1 MTELSE
7 DLITKSAEQLSDIRD
22 TALRIV
28 RGLVGASLDG
38 DVYSIVLVGIIVGIL
53 SPRSLGDSSSL
64 DRSPDNGMRDV
75 INKLMDTSYPLDKLV
90 GDDAIYNAMVHGKT
104 LSDEECMLA
113 IIYLLR
119 DLDNNNNAN

>member
-1 MTELSE
+1 MKEVAKE
-7 DLITKSAEQLSDIRD
+7 QIAEAAEQLSDIRE

-28 RGLVGASLDG
+28 RGLVGVPLDG
-38 DVYSIVLVGIIVGIL
+38 DVYSIVLAGIIVGVL
-53 SPRSLGDSSSL
+53 SSRSLGDSSSL

-75 INKLMDTSYPLDKLV
+75 LNKLMDISYPLDKLV
-90 GDDAIYNAMVHGKT
+90 GDEAIYNAMVHDKT

-119 DLDNNNNAN
+119 DLDNHAN